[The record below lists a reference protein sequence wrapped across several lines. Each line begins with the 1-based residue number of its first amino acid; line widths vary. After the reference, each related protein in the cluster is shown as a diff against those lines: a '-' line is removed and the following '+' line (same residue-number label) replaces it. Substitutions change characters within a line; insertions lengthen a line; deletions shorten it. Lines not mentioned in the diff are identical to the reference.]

1 MKYHFIP
8 LGGTQSQLKYIAGLP
23 SWALTSVFQLFFQ
36 HLPSIIFVA
45 ISEQGSW
52 EPISIHLIH
61 LPLTSAILLFITIYQ
76 NHLTM
81 YRWDLGPPTPCLPP
95 GCPHRVILSPISGL
109 KLENQGIKTQMLL
122 HQPCWQKPNQLGF
135 CLLSAFY
142 ISGIFICHLIPI
154 IIVMIII
161 ATIRWAFTC
170 TKYHAECL
178 HTWSHLI
185 LLRSLSG
192 IIIPTSEL

>member
-36 HLPSIIFVA
+36 HLPSIVFVG
-45 ISEQGSW
+45 ISERGSW

-109 KLENQGIKTQMLL
+109 NWKIRVSK
-122 HQPCWQKPNQLGF
+122 HQNVPPHRCYFVNPADKNPTNWVFVYWVPAIFQ
-135 CLLSAFY
+135 AFSY
-142 ISGIFICHLIPI
+142 
-154 IIVMIII
+154 V
-161 ATIRWAFTC
+161 
-170 TKYHAECL
+170 
-178 HTWSHLI
+178 TWSQ
-185 LLRSLSG
+185 
-192 IIIPTSEL
+192 